1 MREARNKIIEYTDVI
16 RRAMNSE
23 DGSIAQMGCRCYY
36 SLSRCM
42 LLRNIKETS
51 PVPFLI
57 MIYEKY
63 LQKRQEQPKPW
74 TACVNLICGCLGR
87 VLLTIKP
94 RDAATYNQLRLK
106 VQKEMNLA
114 AMDGVKAPC
123 VIDLVKLVG
132 KKEKPK
138 TDEDD
143 MF

>member
-1 MREARNKIIEYTDVI
+1 M
-16 RRAMNSE
+16 
-23 DGSIAQMGCRCYY
+23 
-36 SLSRCM
+36 
-42 LLRNIKETS
+42 
-51 PVPFLI
+51 
-57 MIYEKY
+57 
-63 LQKRQEQPKPW
+63 
-74 TACVNLICGCLGR
+74 
-87 VLLTIKP
+87 LLTIKP

-114 AMDGVKAPC
+114 AMDGIKAPC